1 MMMRSSEQTF
11 AVGFEAQA
19 LQRGIKVQALV
30 KLNKVPHLLIVA
42 PSGSGKT
49 YLLVLILRQ
58 LSCRIG
64 TLILADFKGMDF
76 RSLDGC
82 RNYFKQNGTSERK
95 VFAYLFAD

>member
-1 MMMRSSEQTF
+1 MFMMMRSSEQTF

-49 YLLVLILRQ
+49 YLLVLI
-58 LSCRIG
+58 
-64 TLILADFKGMDF
+64 
-76 RSLDGC
+76 
-82 RNYFKQNGTSERK
+82 
-95 VFAYLFAD
+95 